1 VTVAPRLGAV
11 DGDGTRSAQVDPV
24 AQIQRAR
31 VLAATFE
38 VYARHGAASASVT
51 HIVQRAG
58 VSRRTFYELFADRDE
73 CLLAALDDALL
84 RARAAALPCWRAPE
98 PWPARLRGAIAA
110 LLCFFEDDPPATRL
124 LLVESLAAGP
134 AALAR
139 RAQALAALAAAV
151 DEGRES
157 VAVEPPAVDEG
168 RSARTVEPSAVDEGR
183 GSVAV
188 EPPAVE
194 EGRGARAVEPFAY
207 TAEGVVGGML
217 SIVQTRVLADAGDS
231 LSELAPQLC
240 AIAVLPYLGAAAAR
254 REAAR
259 PAPRRDARAGNG
271 TAVRAGADGRSK
283 LGALP
288 IRLTHRT
295 IRVLLAIG
303 TRPGASNRAVAAAA
317 GVLDQGQISKL
328 LRRLER
334 VGLIENTGAP
344 AIEDVQRGLPNAWRL
359 TDAGEALAGA
369 LGGSLGGSP

>member
-84 RARAAALPCWRAPE
+84 RARAAALPCWRARE
-98 PWPARLRGAIAA
+98 PWPVRLRGAIAV
-110 LLCFFEDDPPATRL
+110 LLCFFEDDPPAARL

-151 DEGRES
+151 DEGRS
-157 VAVEPPAVDEG
+157 ARAVESP
-168 RSARTVEPSAVDEGR
+168 AVDEGR
-183 GSVAV
+183 GSRAV
-188 EPPAVE
+188 ELPAVD

-271 TAVRAGADGRSK
+271 TAAHAAADGRSK

-303 TRPGASNRAVAAAA
+303 ARPGASNRAVAAAA

-369 LGGSLGGSP
+369 LGGAP